1 MEEMD
6 KKWNRRKSEEIM
18 AKNSPKLMH
27 DTKRQITKSRDK
39 AKENHIWAHLVK
51 MLEGKRKM

>member
-6 KKWNRRKSEEIM
+6 KKWDRRKFEETI

-27 DTKRQITKSRDK
+27 DTKMQITKSWDK
-39 AKENHIWAHLVK
+39 VKENHICAHLVK
-51 MLEGKRKM
+51 MLKDKRKM